1 MNVAA
6 NPQAVGQ
13 KFRFRSDR
21 LTETARASAR
31 RVGSIGFFFTTGRYS
46 YYRYFGVERIGFDG
60 RLKSH
65 WSASLPSPVSSHN
78 SPWAAVSR
86 SVATPEA
93 RVERPAP
100 TPSSMAMVAAMV
112 ERAAQE
118 RAAQKR

>member
-13 KFRFRSDR
+13 KFRFRSGNMTAAAR
-21 LTETARASAR
+21 TTARR
-31 RVGSIGFFFTTGRYS
+31 YGSNRLFLTTGRYS
-46 YYRYFGVERIGFDG
+46 YYRYFGVERIGFDS
-60 RLKSH
+60 RPKPH
-65 WSASLPSPVSSHN
+65 WSTSILSPVQSHN

-100 TPSSMAMVAAMV
+100 TPSFLARGAPR
-112 ERAAQE
+112 ERRAQ
-118 RAAQKR
+118 RR